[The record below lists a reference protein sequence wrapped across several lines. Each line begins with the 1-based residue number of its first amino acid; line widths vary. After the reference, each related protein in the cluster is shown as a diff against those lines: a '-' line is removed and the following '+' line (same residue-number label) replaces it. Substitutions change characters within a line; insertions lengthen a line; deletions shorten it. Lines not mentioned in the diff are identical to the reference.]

1 MRYYIVDDE
10 IGIVKTLENIIES
23 RNLGEVA
30 GYQTCPEKA
39 LAEIRMLKPDIV
51 LADLLMEGMDGIS
64 LVEQLS
70 ASMNNL
76 NIVMISRVND
86 KAMVEQAYRAGVDF
100 FINKPVNLIEV
111 EKVLNNVMERVK
123 MNQLMQNIRGMFDA
137 QEKSAVRNVPAPVP
151 SEEDQAL
158 KEINLFLGMLGMAG
172 EKGTADILNICR
184 HLIENDMAYSK
195 DVLKEVAREKNELP
209 RNVEQRIRR
218 AIKKGLT
225 NVAGLGL
232 DDYGNEVFQVY
243 ANYVFDFRSI
253 KEEMEYMKGR
263 SSGSGRVSITK
274 FVDGLL
280 LYSRSL
286 K

>member
-23 RNLGEVA
+23 RHLGEVI

-39 LAEIRMLKPDIV
+39 LTEILMLKPDIV

-70 ASMNNL
+70 SALKNL
-76 NIVMISRVND
+76 NIVMISRVTD

-111 EKVLNNVMERVK
+111 EKVLNNVMEWVR

-137 QEKSAVRNVPAPVP
+137 QEQSAARSMQPPAS
-151 SEEDQAL
+151 SEADQAL
-158 KEINLFLGMLGMAG
+158 KEINAFLGMLGMAG
-172 EKGTADILNICR
+172 EKGTADILSICR
-184 HLIENDMAYSK
+184 YLIEQDETYCR
-195 DVLKEVAREKNELP
+195 DVLEHVAKEKNEQL

-253 KEEMEYMKGR
+253 KDEMEYMKGH
-263 SSGSGRVSITK
+263 SSGGGRVSITK
-274 FVDGLL
+274 FLDGLL
-280 LYSRSL
+280 IYSKSL

>member
-23 RNLGEVA
+23 RHLGEVI

-39 LAEIRMLKPDIV
+39 LAEITMMKPDIV

-64 LVEQLS
+64 LVEQLT
-70 ASMNNL
+70 AAVNHL
-76 NIVMISRVND
+76 NVVMISRVTD

-100 FINKPVNLIEV
+100 FIHKPVNLIEV
-111 EKVLNNVMERVK
+111 EKVLHNVMERVK
-123 MNQLMQNIRGMFDA
+123 MNQLVQSIRGMVDA
-137 QEKSAVRNVPAPVP
+137 QEQNPSRTVLAPAL
-151 SEEDQAL
+151 SEVDHSL
-158 KEINLFLGMLGMAG
+158 KEIQSFLGMLGMAG
-172 EKGTADILNICR
+172 EKGTADILQICR
-184 HLIENDMAYSK
+184 YLLDRDESYSR
-195 DVLKEVAREKNELP
+195 DALTRAAREKDELP
-209 RNVEQRIRR
+209 RNMEQRIRR

-225 NVAGLGL
+225 NVASLGL
-232 DDYGNEVFQVY
+232 DDYANEVFQVY

-263 SSGSGRVSITK
+263 RAGSGRVSITK

-280 LYSRSL
+280 IYSKAL
-286 K
+286 E

>member
-23 RNLGEVA
+23 RHLGEVI

-39 LAEIRMLKPDIV
+39 LAEIRMMKPDIV

-64 LVEQLS
+64 LVEQLT
-70 ASMNNL
+70 AAVNNL
-76 NIVMISRVND
+76 NVVMISRVTD

-111 EKVLNNVMERVK
+111 EKVLHNVMERLR
-123 MNQLMQNIRGMFDA
+123 MNQLVQNIRGMFDA
-137 QEKSAVRNVPAPVP
+137 QEQNPSRTVP
-151 SEEDQAL
+151 SPALSEVDNSL
-158 KEINLFLGMLGMAG
+158 KEINNFLGMLGMAG
-172 EKGTADILNICR
+172 EKGTADILQICR
-184 HLIENDMAYSK
+184 YLIDRDEPYSR
-195 DVLKEVAREKNELP
+195 DVLTRAAREKNELP
-209 RNVEQRIRR
+209 RNMEQRIRR

-225 NVAGLGL
+225 NVASLGL
-232 DDYGNEVFQVY
+232 DDYANEVFQVY

-253 KEEMEYMKGR
+253 KEEMEYIKGR
-263 SSGSGRVSITK
+263 SAGSGRVSITK

-280 LYSRSL
+280 IYSKSL

>member
-1 MRYYIVDDE
+1 
-10 IGIVKTLENIIES
+10 
-23 RNLGEVA
+23 
-30 GYQTCPEKA
+30 
-39 LAEIRMLKPDIV
+39 
-51 LADLLMEGMDGIS
+51 
-64 LVEQLS
+64 
-70 ASMNNL
+70 
-76 NIVMISRVND
+76 MISRVTD

-111 EKVLNNVMERVK
+111 EKVLTNVMERVR

-137 QEKSAVRNVPAPVP
+137 QEQSAARSMQPPAS
-151 SEEDQAL
+151 SEADQAL
-158 KEINLFLGMLGMAG
+158 KEINAFLGMLGMAG
-172 EKGTADILNICR
+172 EKGTADILSICR
-184 HLIENDMAYSK
+184 YLIEQDETYCR
-195 DVLKEVAREKNELP
+195 DVLEHVAKEKNEQL

-253 KEEMEYMKGR
+253 KDEMEYMKGH
-263 SSGSGRVSITK
+263 SSGGGRVSITK
-274 FVDGLL
+274 FLDGLL
-280 LYSRSL
+280 IYSKSL